1 MLGHCYLLKDDL
13 KQAYNSYQKALY
25 SLKNPNVSK
34 IKKKK
39 KKKKKIINYF

>member
-1 MLGHCYLLKDDL
+1 MLGHCYLIKDDL

-34 IKKKK
+34 KK
-39 KKKKKIINYF
+39 NMY